1 MGVWSIVKD
10 EPREV
15 DAVTVELLRSA
26 LPAITNEMSFDL
38 QRTSYNM
45 MIYDVRDYCCA
56 LVNEAGDLL
65 SQNLG
70 GVSHFVADL
79 GTVIKDGVERFGA
92 DGFAPG
98 DVVLT
103 NHQAVAG
110 QHLNNMVV
118 YTPMFWRGRLF
129 AFAVVRAHWVDVGG
143 LSTGFGAGG
152 AAIDPWM
159 EGLQIDQ
166 LKLYENGVPDEK
178 LLKMIRDNIRMP
190 DAAMGDLRSQIAAC
204 HLAEKRVGELLG
216 RYGWDTV
223 LAGMGRIFDDAE
235 ARCRRIVETIADGE
249 YRASSFI
256 DHDWL
261 EYDRPVPFDVRV
273 VVHGSDM
280 TIDLTECSEQR
291 RGPINSRT
299 MAAPYIAY
307 KAITAALEPVNEG
320 SFRALRVDIQEG
332 NLMKARYPAPMSK
345 WSVALP
351 TVVDTILA
359 ALAPAMPNNVPAA
372 HTGTLGGS
380 LSFWGTNPQTG
391 RHFVMLSIEGG
402 GWGGRPWEDGESAS
416 VSVCQGDV
424 RNASI
429 EKVELK
435 CPVIIERRAL
445 REDSAGA
452 GKYRGGFGVATHV
465 RNLVEGHWN
474 LSSSGREKLPPWG
487 LWGGKSGARSDQ
499 RLRTPD
505 DDDFRYVDRD
515 SQLVPAESVFV
526 CMTAGGGGWGDPLDR
541 DPEGVRIDVA
551 EGLVSLAMA
560 DGEYGVILDPG
571 TLEVD
576 REMTERRRAEMRRDD
591 SSGAPE
597 ETRSPEGRSPC
608 EQYTVEE

>member
-1 MGVWSIVKD
+1 MNHTSKD
-10 EPREV
+10 V
-15 DAVTVELLRSA
+15 DPVTIELLRSA
-26 LPAITNEMSFDL
+26 LPAITNEISFDL

-56 LVNEAGDLL
+56 LVNERGELL
-65 SQNLG
+65 SQNMG

-79 GTVIKDGVERFGA
+79 GTVIKDGVERFGS

-98 DVVLT
+98 DVVIT

-118 YTPMFWRGRLF
+118 YTPTFWQGKLF

-166 LKLYENGVPDEK
+166 LKLYENGVPDAK
-178 LLKMIRDNIRMP
+178 LLKMVRDNIRMP
-190 DAAMGDLRSQIAAC
+190 DAAMGDLRSQVAAC
-204 HLAEKRVGELLG
+204 HLAEKRVGELLS
-216 RYGWDTV
+216 RYGWGTV
-223 LAGMGRIFDDAE
+223 QAGMRRIFDDSE
-235 ARCRRIVETIADGE
+235 ARCRKIVETIADGE
-249 YRASSFI
+249 YRASSYI

-261 EYDRPVPFDVRV
+261 DYDQPVPFDVKV
-273 VVHGSDM
+273 IVCGSDM

-307 KAITAALEPVNEG
+307 KAITTPLEPVNEG

-332 NLMKARYPAPMSK
+332 NLMKARYPAPMAA
-345 WSVALP
+345 WSAPLP

-359 ALAPAMPNNVPAA
+359 ALAPAMRDKVPAA
-372 HTGTLGGS
+372 HTGALGGS
-380 LSFWGTNPQTG
+380 LSFWGSNPETG
-391 RHFVMLSIEGG
+391 RHFVMISIEGG

-429 EKVELK
+429 EKVESK
-435 CPVIIERRAL
+435 CPVIIESRAL

-452 GKYRGGFGVATHV
+452 GKYRGGVGVATRV
-465 RNLVEGHWN
+465 RNLVEGYWN
-474 LSSSGREKLPPWG
+474 LSGGGREKLPPWG
-487 LWGGKSGARSDQ
+487 LWGGKSGARADQ
-499 RLRTPD
+499 RLKISGD
-505 DDDFRYVDRD
+505 DEFRHVDRG
-515 SQLVPAESVFV
+515 SRLAPAGSVFV

-541 DPEGVRIDVA
+541 DPESVSLDVG
-551 EGLVSLAMA
+551 EGLVSLGMA
-560 DGEYGVILDPG
+560 AKEYGVVFDPF

-576 REMTERRRAEMRRDD
+576 HEMTKRRRMELREGSLSRM
-591 SSGAPE
+591 
-597 ETRSPEGRSPC
+597 PEGGEGTLKEGTTLSEPN
-608 EQYTVEE
+608 VASD